1 MSNEKGLKLQQLAE
15 VPVSM
20 RGLVQQIKSFERT
33 ASEAAV
39 SGDYK
44 KALLAMAINPLV
56 LIQSQK
62 KFWMKCLKHTKNIYL
77 NFSKKARRRFSLRTK
92 HIRKTRSVFSKS
104 NHLWL
109 LFVSPF
115 IFQ

>member
-1 MSNEKGLKLQQLAE
+1 MSNEKGLKVATIGDL
-15 VPVSM
+15 PVSM

-56 LIQSQK
+56 PPDTVAK

-77 NFSKKARRRFSLRTK
+77 NFSKKARRRFSQK
-92 HIRKTRSVFSKS
+92 I
-104 NHLWL
+104 
-109 LFVSPF
+109 
-115 IFQ
+115 